1 MFFRACKD
9 ISYPKKTL
17 TLCLKLNLIVLVG
30 SCYSAELIKGYKESI
45 N

>member
-9 ISYPKKTL
+9 VSYPKKTL
-17 TLCLKLNLIVLVG
+17 TLCLKLNLIVR